1 MKTKLNYKDKY
12 QSISDN
18 IGGLHACTK
27 KSLPL
32 SVKTLHLDVCIL
44 DTTDPSSILRK
55 PLTSTS
61 TPSSP
66 VVAGVETSSAK
77 AGLTFTPRIT
87 AATGI
92 YG

>member
-1 MKTKLNYKDKY
+1 MNTKLNCNDEY

-18 IGGLHACTK
+18 KGGLHACKK

-55 PLTSTS
+55 PLISTS
-61 TPSSP
+61 IPS
-66 VVAGVETSSAK
+66 ETSSAK

-87 AATGI
+87 AATGK